1 MTADSAEET
10 RCLHLSHA
18 LWQVGWNG
26 GKSFPSAVH
35 DVVTA
40 RAHGGARAS
49 AHAARLQAGGL
60 LVAWKEERNTAKYQ
74 KGNVKLIQVCEC
86 GMTLS
91 RIVGCD

>member
-18 LWQVGWNG
+18 LWQVGWNS

-40 RAHGGARAS
+40 RAHGRARTS
-49 AHAARLQAGGL
+49 ADAARLKARGL
-60 LVAWKEERNTAKYQ
+60 LVAWEEKRKMAKYQ

-91 RIVGCD
+91 RIMGCD